1 MTHLF
6 NKISSHQSIV
16 SFGESHIMALP
27 EQSLPAK
34 ITTTKATTTTAYA
47 YLLFISLFS
56 LQPKDKWPWE
66 VQLFTAV
73 SIYSLANILVNLLF
87 LVMQAVLRRGL
98 GSLECISN
106 ICILITNCN
115 STRIQNVVVKNK
127 SNDNR
132 NSLFLFI
139 FILAISMR
147 TGICIKSCSIINI

>member
-34 ITTTKATTTTAYA
+34 ITTKAT

-66 VQLFTAV
+66 VQLFIAV

-98 GSLECISN
+98 GSLECINN
-106 ICILITNCN
+106 ICILIGNCN
-115 STRIQNVVVKNK
+115 STRIQYVVVKNK

-139 FILAISMR
+139 FTLAISKR
-147 TGICIKSCSIINI
+147 TGICIKSCSTIYV